1 MDKQKKVKL
10 VCLPYAGG
18 SAMMYKAWIDRFADT
33 AEIVQLELPGR
44 VTLRLSYAQV
54 TVMLLIRLTSLSR
67 SAAWTS

>member
-33 AEIVQLELPGR
+33 AEIVQPELPGR
-44 VTLRLSYAQV
+44 GGFDSVILLRSQWRLSQTISA
-54 TVMLLIRLTSLSR
+54 TS
-67 SAAWTS
+67 

>member
-33 AEIVQLELPGR
+33 AEIVQPELPGR
-44 VTLRLSYAQV
+44 GAS
-54 TVMLLIRLTSLSR
+54 IP
-67 SAAWTS
+67 